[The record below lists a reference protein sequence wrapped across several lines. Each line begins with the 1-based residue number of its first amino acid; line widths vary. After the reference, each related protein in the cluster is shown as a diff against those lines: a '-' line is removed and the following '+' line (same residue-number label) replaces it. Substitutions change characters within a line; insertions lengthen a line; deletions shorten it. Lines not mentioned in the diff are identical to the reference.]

1 MLGYTVPVEALT
13 TVVGLIAAIAIYAL
27 LGVSRLRERMARLE
41 EWIRQYERRND
52 GTKRRK

>member
-52 GTKRRK
+52 GTKRGK